1 MKAWSDQLL
10 AMNWLVETVLL
21 VGLSLAVVVLL
32 SAPVFTQFM
41 DWLTHVPIRQ
51 KRGRI
56 KRKSINV

>member
-32 SAPVFTQFM
+32 SAPVFYAIYGLA
-41 DWLTHVPIRQ
+41 DACPIRQ
-51 KRGRI
+51 KEGE
-56 KRKSINV
+56 